1 MEVWLSVIDYAV
13 NKKISLSTLRRRIKA
28 QALESRMENGKY
40 LIKVEFEK
48 DSADAA
54 EKLSLAE
61 SAETVQN
68 LITELKKAYGLVLTE
83 KEELIQQLKSE
94 IEILKHINQFLEQQ
108 ILKEDQKEDQGRGD
122 FIEPDL
128 F

>member
-13 NKKISLSTLRRRIKA
+13 NKKVSLSTLRRRIKA